1 MMEAKKKYEKPA
13 FRLVTD
19 LGSILECLYEV
30 YGTDG
35 TMLIAG
41 NKLSDTVIYPFIRMI
56 KKKCKAVDAEKL
68 NLMLWK
74 IYMVSSRKKELPWPA
89 AGVYIWSVYRRNVF
103 DLRLSAD
110 DFSAH
115 MYYCRVLPRQ

>member
-68 NLMLWK
+68 RLFRWSKTRVRRFFLNLQKLQLIK
-74 IYMVSSRKKELPWPA
+74 YSIDHSLAHIHVVDFLP
-89 AGVYIWSVYRRNVF
+89 
-103 DLRLSAD
+103 
-110 DFSAH
+110 
-115 MYYCRVLPRQ
+115 

>member
-41 NKLSDTVIYPFIRMI
+41 NKLSGPTYSGESFSSTDSNNSSGNCMCSTHWNFQELR
-56 KKKCKAVDAEKL
+56 
-68 NLMLWK
+68 K
-74 IYMVSSRKKELPWPA
+74 I
-89 AGVYIWSVYRRNVF
+89 
-103 DLRLSAD
+103 
-110 DFSAH
+110 
-115 MYYCRVLPRQ
+115 

>member
-56 KKKCKAVDAEKL
+56 KKKCKAASTTFTGWMEPFP
-68 NLMLWK
+68 
-74 IYMVSSRKKELPWPA
+74 LPKRFLL
-89 AGVYIWSVYRRNVF
+89 G
-103 DLRLSAD
+103 
-110 DFSAH
+110 FSTS
-115 MYYCRVLPRQ
+115 LPCLFQI

>member
-41 NKLSDTVIYPFIRMI
+41 NKL
-56 KKKCKAVDAEKL
+56 
-68 NLMLWK
+68 
-74 IYMVSSRKKELPWPA
+74 
-89 AGVYIWSVYRRNVF
+89 
-103 DLRLSAD
+103 
-110 DFSAH
+110 
-115 MYYCRVLPRQ
+115 

>member
-56 KKKCKAVDAEKL
+56 KPYLTKKDEKQ
-68 NLMLWK
+68 
-74 IYMVSSRKKELPWPA
+74 IDTTYDTT
-89 AGVYIWSVYRRNVF
+89 YTIDRR
-103 DLRLSAD
+103 
-110 DFSAH
+110 H
-115 MYYCRVLPRQ
+115 

>member
-56 KKKCKAVDAEKL
+56 
-68 NLMLWK
+68 
-74 IYMVSSRKKELPWPA
+74 I
-89 AGVYIWSVYRRNVF
+89 
-103 DLRLSAD
+103 
-110 DFSAH
+110 
-115 MYYCRVLPRQ
+115 

>member
-41 NKLSDTVIYPFIRMI
+41 NKLSDRLKRNAKQWM
-56 KKKCKAVDAEKL
+56 
-68 NLMLWK
+68 
-74 IYMVSSRKKELPWPA
+74 RK
-89 AGVYIWSVYRRNVF
+89 S
-103 DLRLSAD
+103 
-110 DFSAH
+110 
-115 MYYCRVLPRQ
+115 

>member
-1 MMEAKKKYEKPA
+1 MMEAKMKYEKPA
-13 FRLVTD
+13 FRLVTE

-56 KKKCKAVDAEKL
+56 QKKCSVVDAEIL
-68 NLMLWK
+68 HLMLWK
-74 IYMVSSRKKELPWPA
+74 IYMVSARKEAFVADAKKELHPL
-89 AGVYIWSVYRRNVF
+89 F
-103 DLRLSAD
+103 DQER
-110 DFSAH
+110 
-115 MYYCRVLPRQ
+115 

>member
-41 NKLSDTVIYPFIRMI
+41 NKLSDTVIYPFIRMNL
-56 KKKCKAVDAEKL
+56 KTKAVICNSLHHLQAIKD
-68 NLMLWK
+68 
-74 IYMVSSRKKELPWPA
+74 R
-89 AGVYIWSVYRRNVF
+89 F
-103 DLRLSAD
+103 
-110 DFSAH
+110 
-115 MYYCRVLPRQ
+115 

>member
-41 NKLSDTVIYPFIRMI
+41 NKLSLQNWCYCINYGWLIER
-56 KKKCKAVDAEKL
+56 KL
-68 NLMLWK
+68 CL
-74 IYMVSSRKKELPWPA
+74 
-89 AGVYIWSVYRRNVF
+89 
-103 DLRLSAD
+103 
-110 DFSAH
+110 H
-115 MYYCRVLPRQ
+115 

>member
-56 KKKCKAVDAEKL
+56 KNEMQSSGCGKAESDALEDLYGKFEK
-68 NLMLWK
+68 
-74 IYMVSSRKKELPWPA
+74 
-89 AGVYIWSVYRRNVF
+89 RRIC
-103 DLRLSAD
+103 DG
-110 DFSAH
+110 
-115 MYYCRVLPRQ
+115 C

>member
-56 KKKCKAVDAEKL
+56 KKKC
-68 NLMLWK
+68 NPK
-74 IYMVSSRKKELPWPA
+74 IRKGRWYA
-89 AGVYIWSVYRRNVF
+89 IAGDINHTY
-103 DLRLSAD
+103 
-110 DFSAH
+110 H
-115 MYYCRVLPRQ
+115 QC

>member
-56 KKKCKAVDAEKL
+56 KKKCKAVDAEKAESDAL
-68 NLMLWK
+68 EDLYGK
-74 IYMVSSRKKELPWPA
+74 FEK
-89 AGVYIWSVYRRNVF
+89 RRIC
-103 DLRLSAD
+103 DG
-110 DFSAH
+110 
-115 MYYCRVLPRQ
+115 C

>member
-41 NKLSDTVIYPFIRMI
+41 NKLSDTVIYPFIR
-56 KKKCKAVDAEKL
+56 KL

-74 IYMVSSRKKELPWPA
+74 IYMVSSRKEEFVTAAKKELQP
-89 AGVYIWSVYRRNVF
+89 YLTKKDEKQIDTTYDTTYTIDRR
-103 DLRLSAD
+103 
-110 DFSAH
+110 H
-115 MYYCRVLPRQ
+115 